1 MVEENLLFLQNPKI
15 QKQYLCKHATS
26 FQRLCGVV
34 RHIIET
40 YIIFSR
46 TQDKFLS
53 YIAVS
58 FFQTS
63 FFFQSLRYVIN
74 LIGL

>member
-26 FQRLCGVV
+26 FQRLYGVV

-40 YIIFSR
+40 YIIFSI

-58 FFQTS
+58 CKTS